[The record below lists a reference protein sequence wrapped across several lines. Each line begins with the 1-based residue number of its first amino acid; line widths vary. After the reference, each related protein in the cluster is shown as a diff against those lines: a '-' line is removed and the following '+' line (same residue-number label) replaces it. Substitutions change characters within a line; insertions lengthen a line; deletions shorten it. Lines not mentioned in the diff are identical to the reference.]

1 MLGPRNRLEWE
12 HEKGGLVREHV
23 RAAAV
28 IRDKGRDDTE
38 GASCFG
44 DADIARDEL
53 ANHQKHERH
62 RQEEKEWDE
71 SGIRPKRRD
80 AVDKPRELSKIR
92 LSIFGSYMTNSTYSM
107 MNVNMNQTAR

>member
-1 MLGPRNRLEWE
+1 M
-12 HEKGGLVREHV
+12 REHV

-62 RQEEKEWDE
+62 RQEEKE
-71 SGIRPKRRD
+71 
-80 AVDKPRELSKIR
+80 
-92 LSIFGSYMTNSTYSM
+92 
-107 MNVNMNQTAR
+107 